1 MPRVAAARPRPE
13 ARAASPRTTRRP
25 PSGPE
30 PRAQPPARRGLGG
43 RLLRLCV
50 ILLIWGAIACAA
62 LLVFFAWDMP
72 RADRVLEQRR
82 RPSVTLQTGEGGL
95 LATQGDLFGEVLRLS
110 DMPAHLPA
118 ALLAIE
124 DRRFRAHFGLDLVGL
139 ARAIHANWTAGE
151 VVQGGSTLTQQL
163 AKNLYLS
170 GERSLRRKVQEA
182 LLAIWLERRFTK
194 DELLEIYL
202 NRVYLGAGVFGMDAA
217 ARVYFGVS
225 ARRVTLWQAA
235 VLAGLPQAPSRFN
248 PRANPE
254 GAAAR
259 AREVL
264 AAMRATGAITEAQHE
279 QALRELAI
287 PPRPSRNGGWFA
299 DWVFEEIPRAF
310 PGSQDLVVR
319 TTLDARWQAAVE
331 SRLAALLDGPGREAR
346 VSQGAV
352 VVLDAATGAVRAMA
366 GGRDFRRSP
375 FNRATDARRQPGS
388 TFKAFSYLALLE
400 RGASP
405 SDPISDAPLTLGRWS
420 PSNGQWRTRGAVT
433 LEEAFAHSVNTAAV
447 RAMQQAGGPRA
458 VADVAMRLGVRGRF
472 PRDASLALGTGEVTL
487 LEMTAAYAAM
497 ANGGRRI
504 TPFGMARVE
513 AEGRAMPVPRS
524 EPAQVIPAAAAEGM
538 RQMMQAVTRY
548 GTGRQAALPG
558 VATGGKTGTTQEH
571 RDAWFIGFAALPSGL
586 VAIGVWLGNDD
597 NTGMEDV
604 RGGTLPARLFREIL
618 ESVRE
623 AQLAQRAPGQAP

>member
-1 MPRVAAARPRPE
+1 MPRVAAARLRPE
-13 ARAASPRTTRRP
+13 ARAAAPRPTRHP
-25 PSGPE
+25 PSGPD
-30 PRAQPPARRGLGG
+30 PRPKAPARRSLGG
-43 RLLRLCV
+43 RLLKLGV
-50 ILLIWGAIACAA
+50 LLLIWGSIACAA
-62 LLVFFAWDMP
+62 TLLFFAWDMP
-72 RADRVLEQRR
+72 RADRVLEQQR
-82 RPSVTLQTGEGGL
+82 RPSVTLQTSEGGL
-95 LATQGDLFGEVLRLS
+95 LATQGDLFGEVLRLR

-124 DRRFRAHFGLDLVGL
+124 DRRFREHFGLDVVGL
-139 ARAIHANWTAGE
+139 ARAIYANYTAGE

-182 LLAIWLERRFTK
+182 MLAVWLEHRFTK
-194 DELLEIYL
+194 DELLEVYL
-202 NRVYLGAGVFGMDAA
+202 NRVYLGAGVYGVDAA

-235 VLAGLPQAPSRFN
+235 VLAGLPQAPSRLN
-248 PRANPE
+248 PRANPD

-264 AAMRATGAITEAQHE
+264 AAMRATGSITEAQHE

-299 DWVFEEIPRAF
+299 DWVFEDIPRAF
-310 PGSQDLVVR
+310 PGSQDLVIR
-319 TTLDARWQAAVE
+319 TTLDPRWQSAVE
-331 SRLAALLDGPGREAR
+331 ARLAALLDGGGREAR
-346 VSQGAV
+346 VGQGAV
-352 VVLDAATGAVRAMA
+352 VVMDAATGAVRAMA

-405 SDPISDAPLTLGRWS
+405 SDPIADGPLSLGRWS
-420 PSNGQWRTRGAVT
+420 PSNGQWRTRGSVT

-487 LEMTAAYAAM
+487 LDMTAAYAAM
-497 ANGGRRI
+497 ANGGRRVA
-504 TPFGMARVE
+504 PFGMARVE
-513 AEGRAMPVPRS
+513 AEGRDVTPARA
-524 EPAQVIPAAAAEGM
+524 EPAQVIPAAAAAEM
-538 RQMMQAVTRY
+538 RQMMQATTRY
-548 GTGRQAALPG
+548 GTGRQAAVPG
-558 VATGGKTGTTQEH
+558 LVTGGKTGTTQDY
-571 RDAWFIGFAALPSGL
+571 RDAWFIGFAALPSGT

-597 NTGMEDV
+597 NAGMDDV
-604 RGGTLPARLFREIL
+604 RGGSFPARLFREIL
-618 ESVRE
+618 ESLRG
-623 AQLAQRAPGQAP
+623 P

>member
-1 MPRVAAARPRPE
+1 V
-13 ARAASPRTTRRP
+13 
-25 PSGPE
+25 
-30 PRAQPPARRGLGG
+30 
-43 RLLRLCV
+43 LLV
-50 ILLIWGAIACAA
+50 IWGGLAFAA
-62 LLVFFAWDMP
+62 LLLFFAWDMP
-72 RADRVLEQRR
+72 RADRVLEQQR
-82 RPSVTLQTGEGGL
+82 RPSVTLQTTEGGL
-95 LATQGDLFGEVLRLS
+95 LATQGDLFGEVLRLR

-124 DRRFRAHFGLDLVGL
+124 DRRFREHFGLDVIGL
-139 ARAIHANWTAGE
+139 ARAVYANYTAGE

-170 GERSLRRKVQEA
+170 GARSLRRKVQEA
-182 LLAIWLERRFTK
+182 MLAVWLEHRFTK

-202 NRVYLGAGVFGMDAA
+202 NRVYLGAGVYGVDAA

-235 VLAGLPQAPSRFN
+235 VLAGLPQAPSRLN
-248 PRANPE
+248 PRANPD

-259 AREVL
+259 ARDVL

-279 QALRELAI
+279 QALRELII

-299 DWVFEEIPRAF
+299 DWVFEDIPRSF
-310 PGSQDLVVR
+310 PGSQDLVIR
-319 TTLDARWQAAVE
+319 TTLDPRWQATVE
-331 SRLAALLDGPGREAR
+331 ARLAALLDGAGREAR
-346 VSQGAV
+346 VGQGAV
-352 VVLDAATGAVRAMA
+352 VVMDAATGAVRAMA

-400 RGASP
+400 AGASP
-405 SDPISDAPLTLGRWS
+405 SDPIADGPLSIGRWS
-420 PSNGQWRTRGAVT
+420 PSNGPWRTRGAVT

-487 LEMTAAYAAM
+487 LDMTAAYAAM
-497 ANGGRRI
+497 VNGGRRV

-513 AEGRAMPVPRS
+513 AEGRNVTPARA
-524 EPAQVIPAAAAEGM
+524 EPAQVIPSGAAAGM
-538 RQMMQAVTRY
+538 RQMMMATTRY
-548 GTGRQAALPG
+548 GTGRQAAVPG
-558 VATGGKTGTTQEH
+558 LVTGGKTGTTQDY
-571 RDAWFIGFAALPSGL
+571 RDAWFIGFAALPSGT
-586 VAIGVWLGNDD
+586 VTIGVWLGNDD
-597 NTGMEDV
+597 NAGMDDV
-604 RGGTLPARLFREIL
+604 RGGTAPARLFREIL
-618 ESVRE
+618 ESM
-623 AQLAQRAPGQAP
+623 RAPTP